1 MDILTLELF
10 EVTIS
15 EALREITRALE
26 QHPALP
32 LRILLGSDPMLRHNV
47 QRLLVRLGRSAALH
61 PDGAAWRLDVAAGSA
76 LAGSALAGSALAGS
90 ALAGSA
96 AAESAP
102 PASPGFRALAGSA
115 PAMPVRPAAPR
126 PLLLTGSRLG
136 HGSAAVG
143 HRLLLGVLREL
154 DPAVPWVGL
163 ALEALELLEDPQS
176 LAVLQALQARGTPVL
191 VSRESQLFPPEP
203 GGFEIMEDTRWQRL
217 AGRGEIT
224 IL

>member
-76 LAGSALAGSALAGS
+76 LAGSALAGSAAN
-90 ALAGSA
+90 
-96 AAESAP
+96 EPAP